1 MRACS
6 LDRRALASASVRPIS
21 ASVPAITGR
30 RTVINSVVFTLPWS
44 VLASSRT
51 VFCILPALVVR
62 HQPGRSARARQA
74 TRPRSLPLPL
84 AGGDPD
90 NMLGLVHSR
99 ELSEFPLGSSVSIDV
114 EGEPPFVSGSVRW
127 VRDGPIAGAAER
139 WCRSDCRRHGRR
151 GAARLGELL
160 RRPARGGTS
169 SPLSKPGVRLPVA
182 VSVQISPRRVTL
194 CSLLRR
200 LSSGLKLVRSIRP
213 EKKRS
218 LSSSNRACEVMPPG
232 HLQGRTG
239 RLP

>member
-30 RTVINSVVFTLPWS
+30 RINSVVFTLPWS

-51 VFCILPALVVR
+51 VPCILPALVVR

-114 EGEPPFVSGSVRW
+114 EGEPPFVSGSVRS
-127 VRDGPIAGAAER
+127 VRGGPIAGAAER

-151 GAARLGELL
+151 GTPRL
-160 RRPARGGTS
+160 
-169 SPLSKPGVRLPVA
+169 V
-182 VSVQISPRRVTL
+182 
-194 CSLLRR
+194 
-200 LSSGLKLVRSIRP
+200 
-213 EKKRS
+213 
-218 LSSSNRACEVMPPG
+218 G
-232 HLQGRTG
+232 HLLWG
-239 RLP
+239 LV